1 VVSDERCELLCLDLD
16 HAEALRV
23 ALPGDDALRARAE
36 VLRALGDPT
45 RLRIAHALSV
55 GDELC
60 VCDLAWIV
68 GSSQGLVSHHL
79 RQLRSAGLVTSRRD
93 GKLVMYR
100 LADTGQRVLATVV
113 APAVE
118 VDPV

>member
-1 VVSDERCELLCLDLD
+1 MGDERCELLCIDFD
-16 HAEALRV
+16 HAEALRA
-23 ALPGDDALRARAE
+23 ALPGPEVIARDAER
-36 VLRALGDPT
+36 LRALGDPT
-45 RLRIAHALSV
+45 RLRVARALLA

-79 RQLRSAGLVTSRRD
+79 RQLRSAGLVDSRRD

-100 LADTGQRVLATVV
+100 LSAHGRTALNVLVGEA
-113 APAVE
+113 
-118 VDPV
+118 DPV

>member
-1 VVSDERCELLCLDLD
+1 MSDDQCDLLCLDLD
-16 HAEALRV
+16 YAEALRTS
-23 ALPGDDALRARAE
+23 LPGDEALRGRAE
-36 VLRALGDPT
+36 LLRALGDPT
-45 RLRIAHALSV
+45 RLRIAHALLA

-79 RQLRSAGLVTSRRD
+79 RQLRSAGLATSRRD

-100 LADTGQRVLATVV
+100 LTDTGRHVLALAG
-113 APAVE
+113 APMKEA
-118 VDPV
+118 DPV